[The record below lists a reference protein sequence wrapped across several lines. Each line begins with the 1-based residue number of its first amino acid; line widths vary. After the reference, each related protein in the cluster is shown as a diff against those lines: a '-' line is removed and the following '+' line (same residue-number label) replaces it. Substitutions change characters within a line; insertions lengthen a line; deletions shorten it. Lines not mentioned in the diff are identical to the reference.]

1 MALTSESKAI
11 SASIWMRF
19 LPISSWLKTYNRED
33 LNGDLIAG
41 VITAILLVPQAIAY
55 AMLAGL
61 PPQLGLYASILPPA
75 VYALF
80 GTSRTM
86 SVGPVSVGAIMIAS
100 ALAAPEIS
108 QLGSPVESA
117 VILALE
123 GGFILLLMAI
133 LRMGGLV
140 NFISH
145 PVLTGF
151 TSGAAILIIF
161 SQLPQLLGMGKP
173 QCGLDMSC
181 YINYAQHYN
190 SVTLCIGLLSIVV
203 LFFFSKPL
211 TFLLTKSGVADSIVM
226 AISKSG
232 PLLVVVLGTVLVSK
246 MGFNETHSVK
256 VIGFV
261 PAGLPDFNL
270 DFGLSDKWK
279 LLLPYSG
286 FIALIAY
293 IESVAIAKVTAN
305 MRNQRIDAN
314 QELVALGAAN
324 LAAAVSGGM
333 SVAGGF
339 SRTMVNFSA
348 GARTQMAM
356 IIAVGIL
363 SLAVIFFTDWFEIIP
378 KVTLAA
384 IIIIAIL
391 PLVKLRNI
399 TNTWTYDRADGIAE
413 LATLLGVLFF
423 GIEEGLVLGI
433 ILTIAGYLRKTSQ
446 PHIAVVGRVANTEHY
461 RNVDRHQVQTWDN
474 LLLLRVDENI
484 TFSNVGYIEDF
495 LMAELAK
502 HDTVKHVIF
511 IFTSVSYIDATGFEA
526 LENLNRTLKVSEIAL
541 HLAEV
546 KGPVMDKLVKTDIL
560 EQLKPG
566 QVFFR
571 VEEAV
576 NTLANVKLI
585 NTEYTPDE
593 AS

>member
-1 MALTSESKAI
+1 M
-11 SASIWMRF
+11 
-19 LPISSWLKTYNRED
+19 PIISWLKTYNKDD
-33 LNGDLIAG
+33 LNGDIVAG
-41 VITAILLVPQAIAY
+41 VVTAILLVPQAIAY

-61 PPQLGLYASILPPA
+61 PPQMGLYASILPPV

-86 SVGPVSVGAIMIAS
+86 SVGPVSVAAIMIAS

-108 QLGSPVESA
+108 QLGNPVESA

-123 GGFILLLMAI
+123 GGLMMLLMAT

-161 SQLPQLLGMGKP
+161 SQLPQLLGIEKL
-173 QCGLDMSC
+173 QCKLDASC
-181 YINYAQHYN
+181 YINNIQQYN
-190 SVTLCIGLLSIVV
+190 SVTLGIGVTSILV
-203 LFFFSKPL
+203 LFFFSK
-211 TFLLTKSGVADSIVM
+211 TFTSLLKKTGIDDTLAM

-232 PLLVVVLGTVLVSK
+232 PLLTVVLGTVLVSQ
-246 MGFNETHSVK
+246 MNLGDTNAVK
-256 VIGFV
+256 IIGSI
-261 PAGLPDFNL
+261 PSGLPDLSLDFNL
-270 DFGLSDKWK
+270 SEKWQ

-293 IESVAIAKVTAN
+293 VESVAIAKVTAN

-324 LAAAVSGGM
+324 LTAAISGGM

-339 SRTMVNFSA
+339 SRTMVNYSA

-356 IIAVGIL
+356 IFAVGIL
-363 SLAVIFFTDWFEIIP
+363 GLAVIFFTDWFEIIP

-384 IIIIAIL
+384 IILVAIL

-399 TNTWTYDRADGIAE
+399 PKTWSYDRADGIAE
-413 LATLLGVLFF
+413 LATFLGVLFF
-423 GIEEGLVLGI
+423 GIEEGLTLGI
-433 ILTIAGYLRKTSQ
+433 ILTIAAYLRKTSK
-446 PHIAVVGRVANTEHY
+446 PHIAVVGRVGNTEHY

-484 TFSNVGYIEDF
+484 TFSNAGYIEDF
-495 LMAELAK
+495 VMAETAK
-502 HDTVKHVIF
+502 HGSVKHVIF
-511 IFTSVSYIDATGFEA
+511 IFTSVSYIDTTAFEV
-526 LENLNRTLKVSEIAL
+526 LENLNRTLKVSGVIL

-546 KGPVMDKLVKTDIL
+546 KGPVMDKLEQTDFL

-571 VEEAV
+571 VDEAV
-576 NTLANVKLI
+576 KALASV
-585 NTEYTPDE
+585 
-593 AS
+593 

>member
-1 MALTSESKAI
+1 MAPIEESRTI
-11 SASIWMRF
+11 SASFWGRF
-19 LPISSWLKTYNRED
+19 FPIISWLKTYNKDD

-41 VITAILLVPQAIAY
+41 VVTAILLIPQAIAY

-61 PPQLGLYASILPPA
+61 PPQMGLYASILPPV
-75 VYALF
+75 VYALL

-86 SVGPVSVGAIMIAS
+86 SVGPVSVAAIMIAS

-108 QLGSPVESA
+108 QLGNPVESA

-123 GGFILLLMAI
+123 GGLMMLLMAI

-161 SQLPQLLGMGKP
+161 SQLPQLLGIEKL
-173 QCGLDMSC
+173 QCKLDASC
-181 YINYAQHYN
+181 YINNIQQYN
-190 SVTLCIGLLSIVV
+190 PVTLGIGVVSILG
-203 LFFFSKPL
+203 LFFFSKSL
-211 TFLLTKSGVADSIVM
+211 TSLLKKISIADTVNM

-232 PLLVVVLGTVLVSK
+232 PLLTVVLGTVLVSQMNLADTNAVK
-246 MGFNETHSVK
+246 IIGSIPSGF
-256 VIGFV
+256 
-261 PAGLPDFNL
+261 PDLTL
-270 DFGLSDKWK
+270 DFDFSEKWQ

-324 LAAAVSGGM
+324 LTAAISGGM

-356 IIAVGIL
+356 IFAVGIL
-363 SLAVIFFTDWFEIIP
+363 GLAVIFFTDWFEIIP

-384 IIIIAIL
+384 IILVAIL

-399 TNTWTYDRADGIAE
+399 ANTWSYDHADGIAE
-413 LATLLGVLFF
+413 LVTLLGVLCF
-423 GIEEGLVLGI
+423 GIEEGLTLGI
-433 ILTIAGYLRKTSQ
+433 ILTIAAYLRKTSQ
-446 PHIAVVGRVANTEHY
+446 PHIAIVGRVANTEHY
-461 RNVDRHQVQTWDN
+461 RNIDRHQVQTWEN

-484 TFSNVGYIEDF
+484 TFSNAGYIEDYV
-495 LMAELAK
+495 LAEISKQKNL
-502 HDTVKHVIF
+502 KHVVF
-511 IFTSVSYIDATGFEA
+511 IFTSVSYIDTTAFEA
-526 LENLNRTLKVSEIAL
+526 LENLNRTLKVSEIIL

-546 KGPVMDKLVKTDIL
+546 KGPVMDKLEQTDFL
-560 EQLKPG
+560 DQLKPG
-566 QVFFR
+566 RVFFR
-571 VEEAV
+571 VDEAV
-576 NTLANVKLI
+576 KTLVNV
-585 NTEYTPDE
+585 
-593 AS
+593 

>member
-1 MALTSESKAI
+1 M
-11 SASIWMRF
+11 SASVWDRF
-19 LPISSWLKTYNRED
+19 LPISSWLKIYNRED

-108 QLGSPVESA
+108 QLGSPIESA

-123 GGFILLLMAI
+123 GGLILLLMAT

-173 QCGLDMSC
+173 QCGLDASC
-181 YINYAQHYN
+181 YINYIQHYN
-190 SVTLCIGLLSIVV
+190 PVSLGIGLISILV
-203 LFFFSKPL
+203 LCFFFKPL
-211 TFLLTKSGVADSIVM
+211 TFLLKKLGLADSVVM

-232 PLLVVVLGTVLVSK
+232 PLLVVVLGTVLVSQIEF
-246 MGFNETHSVK
+246 GESNAVT
-256 VIGFV
+256 VIGSV
-261 PAGLPDFNL
+261 PPGLPNFSL
-270 DFGLSDKWK
+270 EFGLSDKWK

-286 FIALIAY
+286 FITLIAY

-384 IIIIAIL
+384 IIMIAIL
-391 PLVKLRNI
+391 PLVKLLNI
-399 TNTWTYDRADGIAE
+399 AKTWSYDRADGIAE

-433 ILTIAGYLRKTSQ
+433 ILTIAAYLRKTSQ

-461 RNVDRHQVQTWDN
+461 RNIDRHQVQTWDN

-495 LMAELAK
+495 LMAEIAK

-546 KGPVMDKLVKTDIL
+546 KGPVMDKLGQTDFL

-576 NTLANVKLI
+576 NTLANAKLI
-585 NTEYTPDE
+585 NTEY
-593 AS
+593 AG

>member
-1 MALTSESKAI
+1 MAPIEESRTI
-11 SASIWMRF
+11 SASFWGQF
-19 LPISSWLKTYNRED
+19 FPIISWLKTYNKDD

-41 VITAILLVPQAIAY
+41 IVTAILLVPQAIAY

-61 PPQLGLYASILPPA
+61 PPQMGLYASILPPV
-75 VYALF
+75 VYALL

-86 SVGPVSVGAIMIAS
+86 SVGPVSVAAIMIAS

-108 QLGSPVESA
+108 QLGNPVESA

-123 GGFILLLMAI
+123 GGLMMLLMAI

-161 SQLPQLLGMGKP
+161 SQLPQLLGIEKL
-173 QCGLDMSC
+173 QCKLDASC
-181 YINYAQHYN
+181 YINNIQQYN
-190 SVTLCIGLLSIVV
+190 PVTLGIGVVSILG
-203 LFFFSKPL
+203 LFFFSKTL
-211 TFLLTKSGVADSIVM
+211 TSLLKKIGIADVVNM

-232 PLLVVVLGTVLVSK
+232 PLLTVVLGTVLVSQMNLADTNAVK
-246 MGFNETHSVK
+246 IIGSIPSGF
-256 VIGFV
+256 
-261 PAGLPDFNL
+261 PDLTL
-270 DFGLSDKWK
+270 DFDFSEKWQ

-324 LAAAVSGGM
+324 LTAAISGGM

-356 IIAVGIL
+356 IFAVGIL
-363 SLAVIFFTDWFEIIP
+363 GLAVIFFTDWFEIIP

-384 IIIIAIL
+384 IILVAIL

-399 TNTWTYDRADGIAE
+399 ANTWSYDHADGIAE
-413 LATLLGVLFF
+413 LVTLLGVLCF
-423 GIEEGLVLGI
+423 GIEEGLTLGI
-433 ILTIAGYLRKTSQ
+433 ILTIAAYLRKTSQ
-446 PHIAVVGRVANTEHY
+446 PHIAIVGRVANTEHY
-461 RNVDRHQVQTWDN
+461 RNIDRHQVQTWEN

-484 TFSNVGYIEDF
+484 TFSNAGYIEDYV
-495 LMAELAK
+495 LAEISKQKNL
-502 HDTVKHVIF
+502 KHVVF
-511 IFTSVSYIDATGFEA
+511 IFTSVSYIDTTAFEA
-526 LENLNRTLKVSEIAL
+526 LENLNRTLKVSEIIL

-546 KGPVMDKLVKTDIL
+546 KGPVMDKLEQTDFL
-560 EQLKPG
+560 DQLKPG
-566 QVFFR
+566 RVFFR
-571 VEEAV
+571 VDEAV
-576 NTLANVKLI
+576 KTLVNV
-585 NTEYTPDE
+585 
-593 AS
+593 